1 MTCTAWVNTHMHTH
15 MLLLIY
21 THAHSLHCATD
32 ALEKLRS
39 MLSEDRVPTQ
49 LALTRLVQ
57 ALGSNGNVAGIKE
70 VETLLKDLGIN
81 INLSSMVF
89 INNIALAHIK
99 K

>member
-1 MTCTAWVNTHMHTH
+1 
-15 MLLLIY
+15 
-21 THAHSLHCATD
+21 
-32 ALEKLRS
+32 